1 MLKDGYSSFV
11 ENISLGL
18 ARTMG
23 MFEENMRDMMAE
35 FSRQLLAL
43 QSAVKDG
50 NAKNASGL
58 DLPPKVLTQVKKDA

>member
-1 MLKDGYSSFV
+1 MC
-11 ENISLGL
+11 
-18 ARTMG
+18 
-23 MFEENMRDMMAE
+23 MFEENMREMMAE